1 MLFCLW
7 VKCMNDI
14 IEQFNQNDNLFAKDA
29 ILEARKYKG
38 KINDLLLQEVEN
50 YSNDLA
56 KQPDTYPPF
65 SVIYSIYLLAEFKD
79 KRLFPTLIR
88 LFSQENDE
96 ILDIL
101 GDWVLDDLAPILVSV
116 FPNDYES
123 LNSIIE
129 NAKINKYIRAEFL
142 NCYSYFYFT
151 GMISQ
156 DELEK
161 YLRHLIE
168 LCKTSNDD
176 DYIFAAIADFIAD
189 IHLFSMLKDVEEL
202 YKENRVELS
211 FIGDFG
217 DFIDSLFD
225 YKHSVSRVKPIE
237 DTIKKM
243 GWWACFDNS
252 EPIEFNEEKFQEFK
266 EKYLEF
272 DEIDYSKVGRNDP
285 CPCGSG
291 KKFKKCCI
299 DKAQEILPYQK
310 FITQS
315 LEDYPKRKE
324 NDSQK
329 DLYDFYKKEYIEID
343 KLMYRAMKRK
353 RIPIFIQ
360 RNYEKEEQIN
370 LKYLKEA
377 FEKVKELLQ
386 THSFHTI
393 DEYDDAVSIH
403 FSLYQF
409 YDNYSSLL
417 CKNINKHLAN
427 QDQRITELETLVD
440 FFYNHFDLKNDNE
453 SLFLNTKEFLY
464 MAKHQVDEGIKY
476 FTERLQDCLPSIK
489 FDIYEMLLELLDVMD
504 YEFIINKIEE
514 LIQQE
519 KDKNLKT
526 YLKDALESYK
536 EDY

>member
-1 MLFCLW
+1 
-7 VKCMNDI
+7 MNDI

-129 NAKINKYIRAEFL
+129 NVKINKYIRAEFL
-142 NCYSYFYFT
+142 SCYSYFYFT

-211 FIGDFG
+211 YQPPCTESTGFAWMTE
-217 DFIDSLFD
+217 SHTML
-225 YKHSVSRVKPIE
+225 KHTV
-237 DTIKKM
+237 
-243 GWWACFDNS
+243 
-252 EPIEFNEEKFQEFK
+252 
-266 EKYLEF
+266 L
-272 DEIDYSKVGRNDP
+272 
-285 CPCGSG
+285 
-291 KKFKKCCI
+291 
-299 DKAQEILPYQK
+299 
-310 FITQS
+310 
-315 LEDYPKRKE
+315 
-324 NDSQK
+324 
-329 DLYDFYKKEYIEID
+329 
-343 KLMYRAMKRK
+343 
-353 RIPIFIQ
+353 
-360 RNYEKEEQIN
+360 
-370 LKYLKEA
+370 
-377 FEKVKELLQ
+377 
-386 THSFHTI
+386 H
-393 DEYDDAVSIH
+393 
-403 FSLYQF
+403 
-409 YDNYSSLL
+409 
-417 CKNINKHLAN
+417 KNI
-427 QDQRITELETLVD
+427 ITN
-440 FFYNHFDLKNDNE
+440 FFLICYIFLDNILCYG
-453 SLFLNTKEFLY
+453 SYASTKISSRPH
-464 MAKHQVDEGIKY
+464 M
-476 FTERLQDCLPSIK
+476 LPPILS
-489 FDIYEMLLELLDVMD
+489 
-504 YEFIINKIEE
+504 
-514 LIQQE
+514 
-519 KDKNLKT
+519 
-526 YLKDALESYK
+526 S
-536 EDY
+536 